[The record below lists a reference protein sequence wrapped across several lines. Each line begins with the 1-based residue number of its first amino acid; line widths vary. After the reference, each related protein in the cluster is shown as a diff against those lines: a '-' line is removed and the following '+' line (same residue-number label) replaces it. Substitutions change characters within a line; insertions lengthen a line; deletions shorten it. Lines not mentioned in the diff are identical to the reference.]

1 MAHTQLDPHL
11 VALTSPGS
19 FAAEQYQG
27 LRLTIERL
35 RRGRTLQVIAV
46 TSPAAGEGKTLT
58 AINLA
63 GALARGGDDARVLL
77 IDADLRRPAVA
88 RQLAIDR
95 RRERT
100 RGSRRERGGDDRQ
113 RHAEAE
119 AVQPVRHH
127 GRVRGAARCIT
138 SCARRVSS
146 VVLAEARQRYDFV
159 VLDTP
164 PLLPVFDSALLANA
178 VDGVLMVVAANQTP
192 RKLLG
197 EALNLLDP
205 AKVLGIVFN
214 RDAKPMFGYY
224 DAYYKDYFPEQAV
237 ATEPKQ
243 NPGTTHGR
251 QTSSTCATKSRSRPD
266 SRVRPAGLDAD
277 RGDRVRRRT
286 RATSSR
292 HVDDPD
298 PRGAG
303 SADHTRWLGPCD
315 ALAEIVERVHPAFII
330 VALADRRDRLPLQ
343 TLLERAGA
351 RHRRRGRARLLRAP
365 DGQAGHRGDQAEHA
379 DPREGVQEPRR
390 RRT

>member
-35 RRGRTLQVIAV
+35 RRGRPLQVIAV

-63 GALARGGDDARVLL
+63 GALARGGDGARVLL

-88 RQLAIDR
+88 RQLSIDESAR
-95 RRERT
+95 GLTEVVESADATIESVTQKLKPYNLSVIPAGT
-100 RGSRRERGGDDRQ
+100 RNG
-113 RHAEAE
+113 
-119 AVQPVRHH
+119 AVHH
-127 GRVRGAARCIT
+127 ILRSPRLD
-138 SCARRVSS
+138 

-237 ATEPKQ
+237 T
-243 NPGTTHGR
+243 
-251 QTSSTCATKSRSRPD
+251 
-266 SRVRPAGLDAD
+266 
-277 RGDRVRRRT
+277 
-286 RATSSR
+286 
-292 HVDDPD
+292 
-298 PRGAG
+298 GA
-303 SADHTRWLGPCD
+303 
-315 ALAEIVERVHPAFII
+315 
-330 VALADRRDRLPLQ
+330 
-343 TLLERAGA
+343 
-351 RHRRRGRARLLRAP
+351 
-365 DGQAGHRGDQAEHA
+365 
-379 DPREGVQEPRR
+379 
-390 RRT
+390 

>member
-88 RQLAIDR
+88 RQLAID
-95 RRERT
+95 ELSPGLT
-100 RGSRRERGGDDRQ
+100 
-113 RHAEAE
+113 E
-119 AVQPVRHH
+119 AVEDTTATLDHVTHRLKPFNLSVIPAGLRK
-127 GRVRGAARCIT
+127 GAVHQVLRSPRLDA
-138 SCARRVSS
+138 
-146 VVLAEARQRYDFV
+146 VLAEARQRYDFV

-164 PLLPVFDSALLANA
+164 PLLPVFDSALLANT

-197 EALNLLDP
+197 EALNMLDP

-224 DAYYKDYFPEQAV
+224 DAYYKDYFPEQV
-237 ATEPKQ
+237 VTE
-243 NPGTTHGR
+243 
-251 QTSSTCATKSRSRPD
+251 A
-266 SRVRPAGLDAD
+266 
-277 RGDRVRRRT
+277 
-286 RATSSR
+286 
-292 HVDDPD
+292 
-298 PRGAG
+298 
-303 SADHTRWLGPCD
+303 
-315 ALAEIVERVHPAFII
+315 
-330 VALADRRDRLPLQ
+330 
-343 TLLERAGA
+343 
-351 RHRRRGRARLLRAP
+351 
-365 DGQAGHRGDQAEHA
+365 
-379 DPREGVQEPRR
+379 
-390 RRT
+390 

>member
-63 GALARGGDDARVLL
+63 GALARGGDAARVLL

-88 RQLAIDR
+88 RQLAID
-95 RRERT
+95 
-100 RGSRRERGGDDRQ
+100 DDAKGLTEVVENAAATIDSVTQKLKPYNLSVITAGFRSG
-113 RHAEAE
+113 
-119 AVQPVRHH
+119 AVHQILRSPRLE
-127 GRVRGAARCIT
+127 
-138 SCARRVSS
+138 

-237 ATEPKQ
+237 T
-243 NPGTTHGR
+243 
-251 QTSSTCATKSRSRPD
+251 
-266 SRVRPAGLDAD
+266 
-277 RGDRVRRRT
+277 
-286 RATSSR
+286 
-292 HVDDPD
+292 
-298 PRGAG
+298 GA
-303 SADHTRWLGPCD
+303 
-315 ALAEIVERVHPAFII
+315 
-330 VALADRRDRLPLQ
+330 
-343 TLLERAGA
+343 
-351 RHRRRGRARLLRAP
+351 
-365 DGQAGHRGDQAEHA
+365 
-379 DPREGVQEPRR
+379 
-390 RRT
+390 